1 VNLIVDHKE
10 SAFEALIVAEMAGSG
25 GWEEGERK
33 GYDAALALYPRDVLT
48 FVAETQPKAWEK
60 IVGLSG
66 GDEAAAGASF
76 LKRLAQELDR
86 HGSVHVLR
94 GGLKERG
101 VAVRMCQFRPAHGL
115 DPQTQ
120 EAYSANRLTVVRQV
134 PFDPKGGDEL
144 DLVLF
149 VNGIPTATAEL
160 KNRFT
165 GQTVEDAITQYRTT
179 RSPHHALFSARA
191 FVHFALDSQDA
202 AMTTRLAGEATTFL
216 PFNEGSGGAGN
227 PGGKG
232 NPPAPPDGHPTSY
245 LWRTVW
251 DRDRWLELIQKFVHA
266 EPPPKRAAPGTPG
279 RVIFPRFHQWD
290 VVLDCAAHAKL
301 HGPGHSYLIQHSA
314 GSGKTKEIAWLAHE
328 LSTLH
333 DDADHKRFDKVVVIT
348 DRRVLDQQLQRQVAQ
363 FEQVRGVVESIDRDS
378 AQLRA
383 ALAGE
388 QARIVVT
395 TLQKFPFVLEA
406 LRGEGGEDAAAL
418 KARSYAVIV
427 DEAHSS
433 QTGEAAVDLKAVLGD
448 RTIEDLDLEPEQLDG
463 VPVAML
469 AQLAARGRQANLSF
483 FAFTA
488 TPKARTLELFGER
501 APGEA
506 PRAFHVYSMR
516 QAIDEGFILDVLRG
530 YATYDQYYRLE
541 AKAHEEIEVPKG
553 KAAAR
558 VAAFAALH
566 PYAKAQKAQ
575 VVVDH
580 YRRVVRPML
589 GGEAKAMVVTS
600 GRQEAVRWKQAL
612 DREIEKGGHGDVKA
626 LVAFSGEVRI
636 DDPEARD
643 HGERYTEP
651 GMNAIDGKPLPEA
664 RLPEEFD
671 KAEYGVLVVAEKFQT
686 GFDQPK
692 LCAMYVDKR
701 LSGVNAV
708 QTLSRLNR
716 THPGKDRTFVV
727 DFAND
732 AEEIRAAFEPYYD
745 AAEAPPSDPN
755 ALFDAAEVVRAHG
768 IVTDADLVAFRE
780 AFGGVAGIPEE
791 QRHALL
797 STTTESAYQAALA
810 LDDDARGVLR
820 DDLDRFARHYA
831 FLAQVVPYVTPE
843 DETLYLFSR
852 ILLARL
858 LSAEPGGTSLSLSGM
873 LELTHY
879 RLEGGEIE
887 DVGLTGDGGE
897 LPPAIAGEGRGPA
910 PGRQLV
916 LDTLGEIVAAFN
928 SRYGT
933 ELTDEDLVEF
943 FRPVQRRLREDEQVQ
958 AQARAND
965 FDDFLRGKDQAVL
978 STAAAVNGVANRV
991 VRGLIEDEAA
1001 LSRVTVALMR
1011 ELYDEA
1017 RGDESGTGGD

>member
-1 VNLIVDHKE
+1 VNLLVDHKE
-10 SAFEALIVAEMAGSG
+10 SAFEALIVSEMAGAG
-25 GWEEGERK
+25 GWEEGDRAV
-33 GYDAALALYPRDVLT
+33 YDKRLALYPPDAIAFLR
-48 FVAETQPKAWEK
+48 ETQPKAWEK

-66 GDEAAAGASF
+66 DDESAAAASL

-86 HGSVHVLR
+86 HGAVHVLR
-94 GGLKERG
+94 RGLKERG

-115 DPQTQ
+115 DPQTE
-120 EAYSANRLTVVRQV
+120 EAYRANRLTVVRQV
-134 PFDPKGGDEL
+134 PFDPGGGDEL

-165 GQTVEDAITQYRTT
+165 GQALEHAIKQYRET
-179 RSPHHALFSARA
+179 RPPHLPLFASRA

-202 AMTTRLAGEATTFL
+202 AMTTRLAGAETRFL
-216 PFNEGSGGAGN
+216 PFNQGTGGPGN

-232 NPPAPPDGHPTSY
+232 NPPAPDADGHPTSY
-245 LWRTVW
+245 LWRNVW
-251 DRDRWLELIQKFVHA
+251 ERDRWLELIQKFVHA
-266 EPPPKRAAPGTPG
+266 EPPPAGSRPGTPG
-279 RVIFPRFHQWD
+279 TTIFPRYHQWD
-290 VVLDCAAHAKL
+290 VVLDCSAHAKL

-314 GSGKTKEIAWLAHE
+314 GSGKTMEIAWLAHE

-333 DDADHKRFDKVVVIT
+333 DEADRKRFDKVVVIT
-348 DRRVLDQQLQRQVAQ
+348 DRRVLDQQLRRQVAE
-363 FEQVRGVVESIDRDS
+363 FEQVRGVVESIDKDS

-406 LRGEGGEDAAAL
+406 LRAEGGEDAAKL
-418 KARSYAVIV
+418 KQRSYALIV

-433 QTGEAAVDLKAVLGD
+433 QTGDSATDLKAVLGD

-469 AQLAARGRQANLSF
+469 AQLAARGAQSNLSF

-488 TPKARTLELFGER
+488 TPKARTLELFGTRE
-501 APGEA
+501 PGA
-506 PRAFHVYSMR
+506 HPRAFHVYSMR
-516 QAIDEGFILDVLRG
+516 QAIEEGFILDVLRG
-530 YATYDQYYRLE
+530 YATYEQLYRLE
-541 AKAHEEIEVPKG
+541 TKAHEEIEVPKG

-558 VAAFAALH
+558 VAKFAQLH
-566 PYAKAQKAQ
+566 PYAKAQKAR
-575 VVVDH
+575 VVIDH
-580 YRRVVRPML
+580 YRGTVRPML
-589 GGEAKAMVVTS
+589 GGEAKAMVVTAS
-600 GRQEAVRWKQAL
+600 RQEAVRWKQAL
-612 DREIEKGGHGDVKA
+612 DREIERGGHDDVKV
-626 LVAFSGEVRI
+626 LVAFSGEVTI
-636 DDPEARD
+636 NDPEARD
-643 HGERYTEP
+643 HGESYTEP
-651 GMNAIDGKPLPEA
+651 RMNASAGGESLPEA

-671 KAEYGVLVVAEKFQT
+671 KPSYGVLVVAEKFQT

-716 THPGKDRTFVV
+716 IHPGKDRTFVV
-727 DFAND
+727 DFVND
-732 AEEIRAAFEPYYD
+732 AEQIRAAFEPYFE

-755 ALFDAAEVVRAHG
+755 ALFDAADKVRGHG
-768 IVTDADLVAFRE
+768 VITDEDLAAFRA
-780 AFGGVAGIPEE
+780 AFAQVGQAPPE
-791 QRHALL
+791 QSHALL
-797 STTTESAYQAALA
+797 STTTKSAYRAALA
-810 LDDDARGVLR
+810 LDDDARAVLR
-820 DDLDRFARHYA
+820 DDLQRYARHYA
-831 FLAQVVPYVTPE
+831 FLSQVVPYITPE
-843 DETLYLFSR
+843 DEALYLFSR

-858 LSAEPGGTSLSLSGM
+858 LASEPGGTSLSLSGM

-879 RLEGGEIE
+879 RLEGGEVE
-887 DVGLTGDGGE
+887 DLALTGDGGE
-897 LPPAIAGEGRGPA
+897 LPPAITGDGRGPA
-910 PGRQLV
+910 PERHIV
-916 LDTLGEIVAAFN
+916 LEALGEIVAAFN

-965 FDDFLRGKDQAVL
+965 FDDFLRGKSETVL
-978 STAAAVNGVANRV
+978 STAAAVNGVGNRV
-991 VRGLIEDEAA
+991 VRGLIEDEGA
-1001 LSRVTVALMR
+1001 LTRVTAAVMR
-1011 ELYDEA
+1011 QIYDDV
-1017 RGDESGTGGD
+1017 RGGEEGR

>member
-1 VNLIVDHKE
+1 MSLLVDHKE
-10 SAFEALIVAEMAGSG
+10 SAFEALIVAEMAGAG
-25 GWEEGERK
+25 GWEEGDR
-33 GYDAALALYPRDVLT
+33 GDYDARLALCPGDAVAFVRDT
-48 FVAETQPKAWEK
+48 QSKTWDRIVA
-60 IVGLSG
+60 LSG
-66 GDEAAAGASF
+66 GDEGAARASF
-76 LKRLAQELDR
+76 LARLAQELDR

-94 GGLKERG
+94 RGIKERG
-101 VAVRMCQFRPAHGL
+101 VPVRFCQFRPAHGL
-115 DPQTQ
+115 DAQT
-120 EAYSANRLTVVRQV
+120 EADYAANRLTVVRQV
-134 PFDPKGGDEL
+134 PFDPAGGDEL

-165 GQTVEDAITQYRTT
+165 GQTVENAITQYRQT
-179 RSPHHALFSARA
+179 RPPHLPLFASRA

-202 AMTTRLAGEATTFL
+202 AMTTRLAGPATSFL

-232 NPPAPPDGHPTSY
+232 NPPDPEGHPTSY
-245 LWRTVW
+245 LWRRVW
-251 DRDRWLELIQKFVHA
+251 ERDRWLELIQKFVHV
-266 EPPPKRAAPGTPG
+266 EPPPDGSPPGTPG
-279 RVIFPRFHQWD
+279 TVVFPRFHQWD
-290 VVLDCAAHAKL
+290 VVLACTAHAKVR
-301 HGPGHSYLIQHSA
+301 GAGHSYLIQHSA

-333 DDADHKRFDKVVVIT
+333 DDEDRKVFDKVVVIT

-363 FEQVRGVVESIDRDS
+363 FEQVRGVVASVEKDS

-388 QARIVVT
+388 QARIVVS

-406 LRGEGGEDAAAL
+406 LRAEEGGENAARL
-418 KARSYAVIV
+418 KARQYALIV

-448 RTIEDLDLEPEQLDG
+448 RTIDDLDLDADQLDG
-463 VPVAML
+463 VPTALL
-469 AQLAARGRQANLSF
+469 AQLAARGRQGNLSF

-501 APGEA
+501 EPGSL

-516 QAIDEGFILDVLRG
+516 QAIEEEFILDVLRG
-530 YATYDQYYRLE
+530 YATYDQLYRLE
-541 AKAHEEIEVPKG
+541 TKAHEQIEVPKG

-558 VAAFAALH
+558 VAAFAAFH
-566 PYAKAQKAQ
+566 PYAKAQKAR
-575 VVVDH
+575 VVIAH
-580 YRRVVRPML
+580 YLRSVRPML
-589 GGEAKAMVVTS
+589 GGEAKAMVVTAS
-600 GRQEAVRWKQAL
+600 RHEAVRWKQAL
-612 DREIEKGGHGDVKA
+612 DREIEAGGHADVKV
-626 LVAFSGEVRI
+626 LVAFSGEVTI
-636 DDPEARD
+636 DDPEAPD

-651 GMNAIDGKPLPEA
+651 GMNAADGAPLPEA

-671 KAEYGVLVVAEKFQT
+671 KAQYGVLVVAEKYQT
-686 GFDQPK
+686 GFDQPR

-716 THPGKDRTFVV
+716 KHPSKDRTYVV
-727 DFAND
+727 DFVND
-732 AEEIRAAFEPYYD
+732 ADEIRGAFEPYFE
-745 AAEAPPSDPN
+745 AAQAPPTDPN
-755 ALFDAAEVVRAHG
+755 ALFDAADTVRAHG
-768 IVTDADLVAFRE
+768 IVTDEDLSAFQG
-780 AFGGVAGIPEE
+780 AFARAGELREE

-797 STTTESAYQAALA
+797 STTTEAAYRAAVA
-810 LDDDARGVLR
+810 LEDDARAVFR
-820 DDLDRFARHYA
+820 EDLQRFVRHYA
-831 FLAQVVPYVTPE
+831 FLAQVVPYIAPD

-873 LELTHY
+873 LEMTHY

-887 DVGLTGDGGE
+887 DLGLTGDAGE
-897 LPPAIAGEGRGPA
+897 LRPAITGEGRGPA

-916 LDTLGEIVAAFN
+916 LDTLGDVVAAFN
-928 SRYGT
+928 ARYGT
-933 ELTDEDLVEF
+933 ELTDEDMVEF

-965 FDDFLRGKDQAVL
+965 FDDFLRGKSATVL
-978 STAAAVNGVANRV
+978 STAADVNGVANRV

-1001 LSRVTVALMR
+1001 LARVTAALMR

-1017 RGDESGTGGD
+1017 RSGPGEP